1 MHGKKDADG
10 TAGETKYKERKMLTA
25 ILIITIFN
33 TGLLLLNIGALAVLV
48 DEHRKGVEAIKK
60 EVAED
65 IETATTAIFN
75 MDSIKQKA
83 GMNGRFEL

>member
-1 MHGKKDADG
+1 
-10 TAGETKYKERKMLTA
+10 MLTA

-33 TGLLLLNIGALAVLV
+33 AGLLLLNIGALAILV

-60 EVAED
+60 EIAED
-65 IETATTAIFN
+65 IEAATTAIFN

-83 GMNGRFEL
+83 EMNGSFEL

>member
-1 MHGKKDADG
+1 
-10 TAGETKYKERKMLTA
+10 MLTA

-65 IETATTAIFN
+65 IETATTAVFN

-83 GMNGRFEL
+83 EMNGSFEL